1 MHRQF
6 RSPLPPG
13 LVQSQSSAQRRLG
26 PQVVAEL
33 WTGNRSRMVTL
44 EGALSTFSASN

>member
-6 RSPLPPG
+6 HSPLLPG
-13 LVQSQSSAQRRLG
+13 LVQSQSSAQRHWG
-26 PQVVAEL
+26 PPVVAEL
-33 WTGNRSRMVTL
+33 WAGNRSRTITL